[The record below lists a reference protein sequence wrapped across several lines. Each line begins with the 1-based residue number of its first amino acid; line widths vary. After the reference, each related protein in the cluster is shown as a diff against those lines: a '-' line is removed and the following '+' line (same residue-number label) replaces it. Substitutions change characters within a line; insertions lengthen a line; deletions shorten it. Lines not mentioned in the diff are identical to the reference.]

1 MYTMSKPE
9 RPSLDFFQYWDSLGF
24 FDNIQAILPPQF
36 FVIFEIARVIFTSEF
51 ISDALSAIEDISK
64 EEKIEAPDRDE
75 TILINRLERISP
87 LSDNMEIDMYRTI
100 YDMKKAL
107 PRELA
112 LDDDIFDIKL
122 FTKSLLVQRFYETE
136 SDKFKP
142 ISTLRDES
150 GKDANKFEQKF
161 YLLLDSSRSMDMR
174 MRLFFSKCLVAE
186 FLRRK
191 FNSNAKIFFRQF
203 DSSLGKL
210 IKLDKKEDFP
220 FLVEEI
226 LYTTTGGTS
235 TNLQDA
241 VYQAIDDINYDK
253 EMINAEILVVTDGI
267 SRIEKFKLQEK
278 LGDIKLN
285 VLKIGKDLVEANF
298 YDIQQ
303 MVSHNNLDFDPSR
316 LNINDI
322 KRKMEKTDDE
332 TVLSVSERRAYRGL
346 LDYSER
352 VFQDLK
358 EVSNRFI
365 EIPDLE
371 PSRLFELTDEG
382 LDFIETTADEY
393 DRMNFDGKPIGEM
406 TRLYKK
412 AFFLSEYIEL
422 LLEHG
427 NNSNNHI
434 LSMSYEKLKKI
445 RQRMLNDP
453 LLYDIITR
461 EKGYDEDKK
470 TMKLSRREAKKRLK
484 EMQLQNKALS
494 TKEMK
499 QAQML
504 MVMDVGEG
512 SVGQFLKLLLVKLWQ
527 LITKIAAFAAGKKKS
542 GEDDE
547 EQGGGFG
554 S

>member
-1 MYTMSKPE
+1 MADYMYTISKPE

-87 LSDNMEIDMYRTI
+87 LSDNMEIDQYRTI
-100 YDMKKAL
+100 YDMKKSL

-136 SDKFKP
+136 ADKFKP

-203 DSSLGKL
+203 DSSIGKL

-226 LYTTTGGTS
+226 LYATTGGTS

-241 VYQAIDDINYDK
+241 VYQAIDDINFDK

-267 SRIEKFKLQEK
+267 SKIEKFKLKEK
-278 LGDIKLN
+278 LGDVKLN

-322 KRKMEKTDDE
+322 KRKMEKSDDE

-358 EVSNRFI
+358 EVANRFI

-382 LDFIETTADEY
+382 LDFIETSADEY
-393 DRMNFDGKPIGEM
+393 DRMNFDGKPIDEM

-412 AFFLSEYIEL
+412 AYFLSEYIEL

-427 NNSNNHI
+427 NNINNHI
-434 LSMSYEKLKKI
+434 LTMSYEKLKKI

-470 TMKLSRREAKKRLK
+470 TMKLSRREARKRLK

-512 SVGQFLKLLLVKLWQ
+512 SMGQFLKLILVKLWQ
-527 LITKIAAFAAGKKKS
+527 LITKVAGLAFRKKS
-542 GEDDE
+542 GGEEDE
-547 EQGGGFG
+547 E
-554 S
+554 

>member
-1 MYTMSKPE
+1 MYTISKPE

-87 LSDNMEIDMYRTI
+87 LSDNMEIDQYRTI
-100 YDMKKAL
+100 YDMKKSL

-136 SDKFKP
+136 ADKFKP

-203 DSSLGKL
+203 DSSIGKL

-226 LYTTTGGTS
+226 LYATTGGTS

-241 VYQAIDDINYDK
+241 VYQAIDDINFDK

-267 SRIEKFKLQEK
+267 SKIEKFKLKEK
-278 LGDIKLN
+278 LGDVKLN

-322 KRKMEKTDDE
+322 KRKMEKSDDE

-358 EVSNRFI
+358 EVANRFI

-382 LDFIETTADEY
+382 LDFIETSADEY
-393 DRMNFDGKPIGEM
+393 DRMNFDGKPIDEM

-412 AFFLSEYIEL
+412 AYFLSEYIEL

-427 NNSNNHI
+427 NNINNHI
-434 LSMSYEKLKKI
+434 LTMSYEKLKKI

-470 TMKLSRREAKKRLK
+470 TMKLSRREARKRLK

-512 SVGQFLKLLLVKLWQ
+512 SMGQFLKLLLVKLWQ
-527 LITKIAAFAAGKKKS
+527 LITKVAGLAFRKKS
-542 GEDDE
+542 GGEEDE
-547 EQGGGFG
+547 E
-554 S
+554 

>member
-322 KRKMEKTDDE
+322 KRKMEKSDDE

-527 LITKIAAFAAGKKKS
+527 LITKIAAFAAGKKKF

>member
-1 MYTMSKPE
+1 MADYMYTMSKPE

-87 LSDNMEIDMYRTI
+87 LSDNMEIDQYRTI

-112 LDDDIFDIKL
+112 LDDDVFDIKL

-267 SRIEKFKLQEK
+267 SR
-278 LGDIKLN
+278 
-285 VLKIGKDLVEANF
+285 
-298 YDIQQ
+298 
-303 MVSHNNLDFDPSR
+303 
-316 LNINDI
+316 
-322 KRKMEKTDDE
+322 
-332 TVLSVSERRAYRGL
+332 
-346 LDYSER
+346 
-352 VFQDLK
+352 
-358 EVSNRFI
+358 
-365 EIPDLE
+365 
-371 PSRLFELTDEG
+371 
-382 LDFIETTADEY
+382 
-393 DRMNFDGKPIGEM
+393 
-406 TRLYKK
+406 
-412 AFFLSEYIEL
+412 
-422 LLEHG
+422 
-427 NNSNNHI
+427 
-434 LSMSYEKLKKI
+434 
-445 RQRMLNDP
+445 
-453 LLYDIITR
+453 
-461 EKGYDEDKK
+461 
-470 TMKLSRREAKKRLK
+470 
-484 EMQLQNKALS
+484 
-494 TKEMK
+494 
-499 QAQML
+499 
-504 MVMDVGEG
+504 
-512 SVGQFLKLLLVKLWQ
+512 
-527 LITKIAAFAAGKKKS
+527 
-542 GEDDE
+542 
-547 EQGGGFG
+547 
-554 S
+554 

>member
-1 MYTMSKPE
+1 MADYMYTISKPE

-87 LSDNMEIDMYRTI
+87 LSDNMEIDQYRTI
-100 YDMKKAL
+100 YDMKKSL

-136 SDKFKP
+136 ADKFKP

-203 DSSLGKL
+203 DSSIGKL

-226 LYTTTGGTS
+226 LYATTGGTS

-241 VYQAIDDINYDK
+241 VYQAIDDINFDK

-267 SRIEKFKLQEK
+267 SKIEKFKLKEK
-278 LGDIKLN
+278 LGDVKLN

-322 KRKMEKTDDE
+322 KRKMEKSDDE

-358 EVSNRFI
+358 EVANRFI

-382 LDFIETTADEY
+382 LDFIETSADEY
-393 DRMNFDGKPIGEM
+393 DRMNFDGKPIDEM
-406 TRLYKK
+406 
-412 AFFLSEYIEL
+412 
-422 LLEHG
+422 
-427 NNSNNHI
+427 
-434 LSMSYEKLKKI
+434 
-445 RQRMLNDP
+445 
-453 LLYDIITR
+453 
-461 EKGYDEDKK
+461 
-470 TMKLSRREAKKRLK
+470 
-484 EMQLQNKALS
+484 
-494 TKEMK
+494 
-499 QAQML
+499 
-504 MVMDVGEG
+504 
-512 SVGQFLKLLLVKLWQ
+512 
-527 LITKIAAFAAGKKKS
+527 
-542 GEDDE
+542 
-547 EQGGGFG
+547 
-554 S
+554 

>member
-1 MYTMSKPE
+1 MYTVSKPE

-87 LSDNMEIDMYRTI
+87 LSDNMEIDQYRTI
-100 YDMKKAL
+100 YDMKKSL

-136 SDKFKP
+136 ADKFKP

-203 DSSLGKL
+203 DSSIGKL

-226 LYTTTGGTS
+226 LYATTGGTS

-241 VYQAIDDINYDK
+241 VYQAIDDINFDK

-267 SRIEKFKLQEK
+267 SKIEKFKLKEK
-278 LGDIKLN
+278 LGDVKLN

-322 KRKMEKTDDE
+322 KRKMEKSDDE

-358 EVSNRFI
+358 EVANRFI

-382 LDFIETTADEY
+382 LDFIETSADEY
-393 DRMNFDGKPIGEM
+393 DRMNFDGKPIDEM

-412 AFFLSEYIEL
+412 AYFLSEYIEL

-427 NNSNNHI
+427 NNINNHI
-434 LSMSYEKLKKI
+434 LTMSYEKLKKI

-470 TMKLSRREAKKRLK
+470 TMKLSRREARKRLR

-512 SVGQFLKLLLVKLWQ
+512 SMGQFLKLLLVKLWQ
-527 LITKIAAFAAGKKKS
+527 LITKVAGLAFRKKTG
-542 GEDDE
+542 GEEDE
-547 EQGGGFG
+547 E
-554 S
+554 

>member
-1 MYTMSKPE
+1 MYTISKPE

-87 LSDNMEIDMYRTI
+87 LSDNMEIDQYRTI
-100 YDMKKAL
+100 YDMKKSL

-136 SDKFKP
+136 ADKFKP

-203 DSSLGKL
+203 DSSIGKL

-226 LYTTTGGTS
+226 LYATTGGTS

-241 VYQAIDDINYDK
+241 VYQAIDDINFDK

-267 SRIEKFKLQEK
+267 SKIEKFKLKEK
-278 LGDIKLN
+278 LGDVKLN

-322 KRKMEKTDDE
+322 KRKMEKSDDE

-358 EVSNRFI
+358 EVANRFI

-382 LDFIETTADEY
+382 LDFIETSADEY
-393 DRMNFDGKPIGEM
+393 DRMNFDGKPIDEM

-412 AFFLSEYIEL
+412 AYFLSEYIEL

-427 NNSNNHI
+427 NNINNHI
-434 LSMSYEKLKKI
+434 LTMSYEKLKKI

-470 TMKLSRREAKKRLK
+470 TMKLSRREARKRLK

-512 SVGQFLKLLLVKLWQ
+512 SMGQFLKLILVKLWQ
-527 LITKIAAFAAGKKKS
+527 LITKVAGLAFRKKS
-542 GEDDE
+542 GGEEDE
-547 EQGGGFG
+547 E
-554 S
+554 

>member
-1 MYTMSKPE
+1 MYTISKPE

-241 VYQAIDDINYDK
+241 VYQAIDDIRFDK
-253 EMINAEILVVTDGI
+253 EMINSEILVVTDGI
-267 SRIEKFKLQEK
+267 SKIEKFKLQEK
-278 LGDIKLN
+278 LGDIRLN

-322 KRKMEKTDDE
+322 KRKMEKSDDE

-346 LDYSER
+346 LDYSQR

-371 PSRLFELTDEG
+371 PSRLFELTDDG

-393 DRMNFDGKPIGEM
+393 ERMNFDGKPIDEM

-412 AFFLSEYIEL
+412 AYFLSEYIEL

-434 LSMSYEKLKKI
+434 LTMSYEKLKKI

-453 LLYDIITR
+453 LLYNIITR

-470 TMKLSRREAKKRLK
+470 TMKLSRREARQRLK

-527 LITKIAAFAAGKKKS
+527 LITKVAYFVAGKKQP
-542 GEDDE
+542 GEE
-547 EQGGGFG
+547 EED
-554 S
+554 

>member
-1 MYTMSKPE
+1 MADYMYTMSKPE

-303 MVSHNNLDFDPSR
+303 MV
-316 LNINDI
+316 
-322 KRKMEKTDDE
+322 
-332 TVLSVSERRAYRGL
+332 
-346 LDYSER
+346 
-352 VFQDLK
+352 
-358 EVSNRFI
+358 
-365 EIPDLE
+365 
-371 PSRLFELTDEG
+371 
-382 LDFIETTADEY
+382 
-393 DRMNFDGKPIGEM
+393 
-406 TRLYKK
+406 
-412 AFFLSEYIEL
+412 
-422 LLEHG
+422 
-427 NNSNNHI
+427 
-434 LSMSYEKLKKI
+434 
-445 RQRMLNDP
+445 
-453 LLYDIITR
+453 
-461 EKGYDEDKK
+461 
-470 TMKLSRREAKKRLK
+470 
-484 EMQLQNKALS
+484 
-494 TKEMK
+494 
-499 QAQML
+499 
-504 MVMDVGEG
+504 
-512 SVGQFLKLLLVKLWQ
+512 
-527 LITKIAAFAAGKKKS
+527 
-542 GEDDE
+542 
-547 EQGGGFG
+547 
-554 S
+554 